1 MPHAAEKKNA
11 RTGGIMKTDA
21 RVRYTKQVL
30 KSTLLGLLEHK
41 PINKITVKEVCEIAQ
56 INRATFYS
64 HYADCFDLLEQIE
77 NEFISEFEKSLS
89 YIDGLDVRQL
99 VVAIYD
105 IIDKNIDLCRALIF
119 ANTNQSLLHRM
130 VAIAHDSSIE
140 NWRNYLKKASDNEL
154 EMLFT
159 CLSNGLMQTV
169 VDGYQK
175 YDRNEVMN
183 FVNAMVKN
191 SMKMY
196 M

>member
-1 MPHAAEKKNA
+1 
-11 RTGGIMKTDA
+11 MKTDA

-191 SMKMY
+191 SMKVY

>member
-1 MPHAAEKKNA
+1 MASD
-11 RTGGIMKTDA
+11 R
-21 RVRYTKQVL
+21 
-30 KSTLLGLLEHK
+30 
-41 PINKITVKEVCEIAQ
+41 
-56 INRATFYS
+56 
-64 HYADCFDLLEQIE
+64 
-77 NEFISEFEKSLS
+77 
-89 YIDGLDVRQL
+89 
-99 VVAIYD
+99 
-105 IIDKNIDLCRALIF
+105 
-119 ANTNQSLLHRM
+119 
-130 VAIAHDSSIE
+130 
-140 NWRNYLKKASDNEL
+140 RNYLKKASDNEL